1 MNDLDSLHDEQRQHP
16 VPPSWRGLSDGFYST
31 GDSEFISN
39 KGTFLG
45 DEDALRSSQPRISH
59 WSIAWSDLMMTMFVL
74 FLSLFVYQAAHREFL
89 VSDEIE
95 VIGGET
101 ANALEITDESSATL
115 PFVPI
120 RPAAPLITAGTVR
133 KVEPIRLAELDS
145 DLAFFDDQARG
156 GKNRVTAHLSADW
169 QEEAPPAI
177 PNDAITAAAPSPP
190 SLADSPLRQPALPDD
205 ISPDVSAKQAE
216 QHDFVPDFTVD
227 KALLEQLDLERFASI
242 NLVPDHAMRIIL
254 TGDLLFAT
262 GRAELSTT
270 AIGSLKKI
278 ATVIKDS
285 PYMINVIGHTDNVP
299 MQSPRYETNWEL
311 SVARASRVARFLIEE
326 IGMNPQQFVVSG
338 YGAQRPLHP
347 NADSSRRAANRRVE
361 IIISRRLPAPL
372 AVSVANHLQPARNSD
387 EI

>member
-1 MNDLDSLHDEQRQHP
+1 
-16 VPPSWRGLSDGFYST
+16 
-31 GDSEFISN
+31 
-39 KGTFLG
+39 
-45 DEDALRSSQPRISH
+45 
-59 WSIAWSDLMMTMFVL
+59 MMTMFVL

-101 ANALEITDESSATL
+101 ANALEITDEPSSTL

-156 GKNRVTAHLSADW
+156 GRKRVETHLSGGS
-169 QEEAPPAI
+169 QEEPPRAI
-177 PNDAITAAAPSPP
+177 PGNATTAAAPSPP
-190 SLADSPLRQPALPDD
+190 SLANAPSSRSALPDD
-205 ISPDVSAKQAE
+205 TSPDVSAKQTE
-216 QHDFVPDFTVD
+216 QHDFMPDFTVD
-227 KALLEQLDLERFASI
+227 KALLEQLDLDRFASI

-270 AIGSLKKI
+270 AIGSLQKI
-278 ATVIKDS
+278 ATVIKNS
-285 PYMINVIGHTDNVP
+285 PYMINVVGHTDNVP

-326 IGMNPQQFVVSG
+326 MGMNPQQFVVSG

-347 NADSSRRAANRRVE
+347 NADSNLRAANRRVE

-372 AVSVANHLQPARNSD
+372 AVSVANHLQPTRNSD

>member
-1 MNDLDSLHDEQRQHP
+1 MNDLDTLPDEQRQHP
-16 VPPSWRGLSDGFYST
+16 VPPSWRGLSDGFFPAGDT
-31 GDSEFISN
+31 GSPLG
-39 KGTFLG
+39 KHTFLG
-45 DEDALRSSQPRISH
+45 EEDTFRSSQPRISH

-101 ANALEITDESSATL
+101 ADALEITAATSATL

-120 RPAAPLITAGTVR
+120 KPAAPLITAGTVR

-156 GKNRVTAHLSADW
+156 GRKRVEAHLSAGR
-169 QEEAPPAI
+169 QEEALRVI
-177 PNDAITAAAPSPP
+177 SDDTITAAAPSLP
-190 SLADSPLRQPALPDD
+190 SQPDEPSRQPVLPGD
-205 ISPDVSAKQAE
+205 ISPDVSAKQTE
-216 QHDFVPDFTVD
+216 QHDFVPDFTVG
-227 KALLEQLDLERFASI
+227 KALLEQLDLDQFASI

-270 AIGSLKKI
+270 AIGSLRKI
-278 ATVIKDS
+278 ATLIKDS
-285 PYMINVIGHTDNVP
+285 PYMINVVGHTDNVP

-311 SVARASRVARFLIEE
+311 SVARASRVTRFLIEE
-326 IGMNPQQFVVSG
+326 MGMNPQQFVVSG

-347 NADSSRRAANRRVE
+347 NADSGRRAANRRVE
-361 IIISRRLPAPL
+361 IIVSRRLPEPL